1 VSLASFVQAH
11 SLEDG
16 NTLPQAISH
25 RGYKAKYPE
34 NTLLSMRKA
43 VEAGTHA
50 LETDIHL
57 SKDGV
62 VVLSHDP
69 TLKRCYGKPDK
80 IIDCEWEYLSTLRT
94 IGENPQPMP
103 RLLDLLEYLASPGLE
118 GLWVLLDIKV
128 RLSLTPIL
136 PPSPTLKLI

>member
-1 VSLASFVQAH
+1 
-11 SLEDG
+11 
-16 NTLPQAISH
+16 
-25 RGYKAKYPE
+25 
-34 NTLLSMRKA
+34 MRKA

>member
-1 VSLASFVQAH
+1 
-11 SLEDG
+11 
-16 NTLPQAISH
+16 
-25 RGYKAKYPE
+25 
-34 NTLLSMRKA
+34 MRKA

-94 IGENPQPMP
+94 TGENPQPMP
-103 RLLDLLEYLASPGLE
+103 RLLDLLDYLASPGLE
-118 GLWVLLDIKV
+118 ELWVLLDIKV
-128 RLSLTPIL
+128 RTPLTPV
-136 PPSPTLKLI
+136 PSKQLA